1 MKISNPK
8 QLLSKFDK
16 ETYEAIQA
24 KFGKIDRFFT
34 PGDTFKFACDKRGN
48 CCRNRDENP
57 ILLSVY
63 DVFKLRQHLGVSGRE
78 FAEKYGQTLLG
89 GQSDIPIMILRN
101 IWIENEEDRSHCVF
115 LKGNECSVYKSRPH
129 VCRMYPV
136 GRATD
141 PESNSYF
148 FLTNTDGCCQ
158 SGCGK
163 VHTIESWLKTSK
175 VEPYVEWNDKFNKL
189 YMRINHKKYKA
200 LDDKY
205 KFVFGS
211 ILYDI
216 GSPLEKIASKDEYKK
231 MSRLEDDSLLECI
244 YFLATQYVEMV
255 LK

>member
-1 MKISNPK
+1 MKISDP
-8 QLLSKFDK
+8 QQFLSKFDK
-16 ETYEAIQA
+16 EDLEAIQS
-24 KFGKIDRFFT
+24 KIGKIDRFFKQ
-34 PGDTFKFACDKRGN
+34 GDTFEFKCDKRGD

-78 FAEKYGQTLLG
+78 FAEKYGQTILG
-89 GQSDIPIMILRN
+89 GQSHIPLMILRN
-101 IWIENEEDRSHCVF
+101 IWIENGEDRSHCVF
-115 LKGNECSVYKSRPH
+115 LKENECSVYKSRPL

-141 PESNSYF
+141 SESNSYF
-148 FLTNTDGCCQ
+148 FLTNTEGCCQ

-163 VHTIESWLKTSK
+163 EHTIEDWLKTSK
-175 VEPYVEWNDKFNKL
+175 VEPYLEWNDRFNKL
-189 YMRINHKKYKA
+189 YMQINHKKYKA
-200 LDDKY
+200 LDNKY
-205 KFVFGS
+205 KFVFGD

-216 GSPLEKIASKDEYKK
+216 ESPLESIVSKEEYKG
-231 MSRLEDDSLLECI
+231 MSRLEDDSLLEWI

>member
-1 MKISNPK
+1 MKISSPE

-24 KFGKIDRFFT
+24 KFGKIDRFFS
-34 PGDTFKFACDKRGN
+34 PGDTFRFTCDKRGD

-63 DVFKLRQHLGVSGRE
+63 DVFKLRQHLGVSGRD
-78 FAEKYGQTLLG
+78 FAEKYGQTILG
-89 GQSDIPIMILRN
+89 GQSDIPLMILRN
-101 IWIENEEDRSHCVF
+101 IWIENGEDRSHCVF
-115 LKGNECSVYKSRPH
+115 LKGNECSVYDNRPQ
-129 VCRMYPV
+129 VCRLYPV
-136 GRATD
+136 GRVTD
-141 PESNSYF
+141 PEMNSCF

-163 VHTIESWLKTSK
+163 EQTIEDWLKTSK
-175 VEPYVEWNDKFNKL
+175 IEPYIEWNDRFNKL
-189 YMRINHKKYKA
+189 YMEIDHKKYKS
-200 LDDKY
+200 LNNKY

-216 GSPLEKIASKDEYKK
+216 GSPLERIVSKEEYKK

-244 YFLATQYVEMV
+244 YFLAMQYVEMV
-255 LK
+255 LI

>member
-1 MKISNPK
+1 MKISNP
-8 QLLSKFDK
+8 QQFLSKFDK
-16 ETYEAIQA
+16 EDYEAIQS
-24 KFGKIDRFFT
+24 KIGKIDRFFS
-34 PGDTFKFACDKRGN
+34 PGETFKFSCDKRGD

-63 DVFKLRQHLGVSGRE
+63 DVFKLRQHLGVTGRE
-78 FAEKYGQTLLG
+78 FAEKYGQTILG
-89 GQSDIPIMILRN
+89 AQSDIPLMILRN
-101 IWIENEEDRSHCVF
+101 ILIEKGEDRSQCVF
-115 LKGNECSVYKSRPH
+115 LKGNQCSVYKSRPQ

-141 PESNSYF
+141 PKSNSYF

-158 SGCGK
+158 AGCGK
-163 VHTIESWLKTSK
+163 KHTIEKWLKNSK
-175 VEPYVEWNDKFNKL
+175 VEPYIEWNDKFNKL
-189 YMRINHKKYKA
+189 YMQIDHKKYRA

-216 GSPLEKIASKDEYKK
+216 ESPLERIVSKGEYKK
-231 MSRLEDDSLLECI
+231 LSKLEDDGLLECI
-244 YFLATQYVEMV
+244 YFLATQYVEKV